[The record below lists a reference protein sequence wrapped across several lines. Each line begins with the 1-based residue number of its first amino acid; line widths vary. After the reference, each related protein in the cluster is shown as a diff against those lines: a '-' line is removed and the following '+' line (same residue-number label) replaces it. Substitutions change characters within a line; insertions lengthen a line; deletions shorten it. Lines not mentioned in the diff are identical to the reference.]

1 MSNALAAMPVYAN
14 VKWTDCA
21 KVGDRECINCGE
33 CIDTCPVNAISLG
46 SKVKKADTNVAEATN
61 N

>member
-14 VKWTDCA
+14 VKWTA
-21 KVGDRECINCGE
+21 QRWEI
-33 CIDTCPVNAISLG
+33 VNVLTAASASILVLLG